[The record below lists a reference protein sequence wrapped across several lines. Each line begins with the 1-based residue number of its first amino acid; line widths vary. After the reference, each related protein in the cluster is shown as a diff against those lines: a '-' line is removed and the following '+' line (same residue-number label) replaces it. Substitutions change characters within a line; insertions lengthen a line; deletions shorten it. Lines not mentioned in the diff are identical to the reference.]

1 MEIRITGNPNEI
13 ADLVKEI
20 QSRQGEIACTVEKKP
35 LDSQVIAHVLVGE
48 KEIKSLHPHSSHQN
62 KNREE

>member
-20 QSRQGEIACTVEKKP
+20 QSRQREIAKNINGIPEDSRGVAKEGESTLKP
-35 LDSQVIAHVLVGE
+35 
-48 KEIKSLHPHSSHQN
+48 
-62 KNREE
+62 